1 MTVGKT
7 ARVEKKGMT
16 VGNTA
21 RSENGG
27 MTVEAQQE
35 LKMEACL

>member
-16 VGNTA
+16 VGNMA

-35 LKMEACL
+35 LRKKV

>member
-7 ARVEKKGMT
+7 ARIEKKGMT

-27 MTVEAQQE
+27 MTVEAQQ
-35 LKMEACL
+35 

>member
-7 ARVEKKGMT
+7 ARVEKKGMI

-35 LKMEACL
+35 LKMEA

>member
-16 VGNTA
+16 VGNMA

-35 LKMEACL
+35 LKMEA

>member
-27 MTVEAQQE
+27 MTVEAQQQ
-35 LKMEACL
+35 LRKKV

>member
-35 LKMEACL
+35 LRTEV

>member
-35 LKMEACL
+35 LKMEA

>member
-35 LKMEACL
+35 LRKKV

>member
-27 MTVEAQQE
+27 MTVEAQQ
-35 LKMEACL
+35 

>member
-1 MTVGKT
+1 MTVGKS
-7 ARVEKKGMT
+7 ARVEKKGMI

-35 LKMEACL
+35 LRKKV